1 MPRSCRFG
9 TKKRGNR
16 VSQPQI
22 LVVENSQLEAK
33 AIAKYLTDMG
43 YQSSVKKNLVE
54 ATDWLRTPGNMA
66 DLIISDATMSQT
78 NGHEFIRQI
87 RADPAAIY
95 PLVILLAEQDDLN
108 EKIAGFEAGA
118 DDYLVKPVDA
128 VELNMRVRAL
138 LARTQALRPAV
149 SPPTG

>member
-22 LVVENSQLEAK
+22 LVVNNSQLEAK
-33 AIAKYLTDMG
+33 AIAQYLTDMG
-43 YQSSVKKNLVE
+43 YQSLVKKDLVE
-54 ATDWLRTPGNMA
+54 AANWLRTPGNIA
-66 DLIISDATMSQT
+66 DLIISDAKMSQT

-149 SPPTG
+149 GPPTG

>member
-1 MPRSCRFG
+1 M
-9 TKKRGNR
+9 
-16 VSQPQI
+16 SQPQI

-66 DLIISDATMSQT
+66 DLIIADATMSQT

>member
-1 MPRSCRFG
+1 M
-9 TKKRGNR
+9 
-16 VSQPQI
+16 SQPHI
-22 LVVENSQLEAK
+22 LVVGKSRLEAK
-33 AIAKYLTDMG
+33 AIAEYLTDVG
-43 YQSSVKKNLVE
+43 YRSSVKGNLVE
-54 ATDWLRTPGNMA
+54 AATWLRTPGNLA

>member
-1 MPRSCRFG
+1 
-9 TKKRGNR
+9 

-33 AIAKYLTDMG
+33 TIAKYLTDMG

>member
-1 MPRSCRFG
+1 M
-9 TKKRGNR
+9 
-16 VSQPQI
+16 SQPQI

-33 AIAKYLTDMG
+33 TIAKYLTDMG

>member
-1 MPRSCRFG
+1 
-9 TKKRGNR
+9 

-66 DLIISDATMSQT
+66 NLIISDATMSQT

>member
-1 MPRSCRFG
+1 M
-9 TKKRGNR
+9 
-16 VSQPQI
+16 SQPQI
-22 LVVENSQLEAK
+22 LVVNNSQLEAK
-33 AIAKYLTDMG
+33 AIAQYLTDMG
-43 YQSSVKKNLVE
+43 YRSSVKKDLDE
-54 ATDWLRTPGNMA
+54 ATNWLHTPGNMA
-66 DLIISDATMSQT
+66 DLIISDAKMSQT

-149 SPPTG
+149 GPPTG

>member
-1 MPRSCRFG
+1 M
-9 TKKRGNR
+9 
-16 VSQPQI
+16 SQPQI

>member
-33 AIAKYLTDMG
+33 AIAQYLTDMG
-43 YQSSVKKNLVE
+43 YQSSVKKDLVE
-54 ATDWLRTPGNMA
+54 ATNWLRTPGNMA

-78 NGHEFIRQI
+78 DGHEFIRQV

>member
-1 MPRSCRFG
+1 
-9 TKKRGNR
+9 

>member
-22 LVVENSQLEAK
+22 LVVDNSQLEAK
-33 AIAKYLTDMG
+33 AIAQYLTDMG
-43 YQSSVKKNLVE
+43 YRSSVKKDLVE
-54 ATDWLRTPGNMA
+54 ATNWLCTPGNMA

-78 NGHEFIRQI
+78 NGHEFIRKI
-87 RADPAAIY
+87 RADPSAIY
-95 PLVILLAEQDDLN
+95 PLVILLAEEDDLN
-108 EKIAGFEAGA
+108 EKIAGFKAGA

-149 SPPTG
+149 RPPT

>member
-1 MPRSCRFG
+1 M
-9 TKKRGNR
+9 
-16 VSQPQI
+16 SQPQI

-33 AIAKYLTDMG
+33 TIAKYLTDMG

-95 PLVILLAEQDDLN
+95 PLVILLAEEDDLN

-149 SPPTG
+149 GPPT